1 MRAKEEGGVWTGAGV
16 IGERAPGRGRDWG
29 RCSGTQAPPAQESPS
44 RSQGSCVCL
53 LSMVLEPLKLLMSIN
68 GETKVSGAWF
78 WPWLHAGEILVIG
91 TEVWGLGLPGES
103 AEPAS
108 LPPRIR
114 ALKKAAS
121 WLSLVMCP
129 PPGLTDSHILGA
141 ALGAGSCPEQT
152 PGGGWRE
159 AGKWVLSRCLAHRGS
174 GKPRELGLYPE
185 DDKQLKEGGARS
197 DGRSGG
203 NSGLS
208 GGETNIC
215 QDTPK
220 AFRAGPNVMWHG
232 TRPELFFHSGET
244 EAQETPAHHLAVGK
258 LLS

>member
-1 MRAKEEGGVWTGAGV
+1 MGPMQRHTGPPGPGVPEQVSRELCLSVVHGSRASQTSDEHQRRDE
-16 IGERAPGRGRDWG
+16 GERGLVLALASRRGNPGHRHRGLG
-29 RCSGTQAPPAQESPS
+29 SGLARRVSRTSFPTPKNPGLREGSQLAEPGHVPA
-44 RSQGSCVCL
+44 
-53 LSMVLEPLKLLMSIN
+53 
-68 GETKVSGAWF
+68 
-78 WPWLHAGEILVIG
+78 PWLDRQSHLRCCPGG
-91 TEVWGLGLPGES
+91 WKLP
-103 AEPAS
+103 
-108 LPPRIR
+108 R
-114 ALKKAAS
+114 ANPS
-121 WLSLVMCP
+121 
-129 PPGLTDSHILGA
+129 
-141 ALGAGSCPEQT
+141 
-152 PGGGWRE
+152 GGWRE

-220 AFRAGPNVMWHG
+220 AFRAGPNVMWHA